1 MYREEIIAIGNAA
14 KAKIEFLKKSPLGYL
29 LASVLAGMF
38 IGFGILLIFTIGG
51 LLDGAPYTKI
61 IMGVSFGIALSLV
74 VIAGAELFTGNNL
87 VMTIGILEK
96 QVRIGEAV
104 RLWIVCWV
112 GNVVGSIILAL
123 LFTAAGCAEGPVG
136 QFIAGGAL
144 AKMTLPVLPLF
155 LRGVLCN
162 ILVCLAVW
170 CGFRCK
176 TESGKLI
183 MIFWCLFA
191 FITCGFEHSV
201 ANMTLL
207 TISLLSPCGTAV
219 TLGGYFYNLLV
230 VTLGNMTGAIL
241 FLAIPYFMMA
251 KKREV

>member
-51 LLDGAPYTKI
+51 LLDGAPYTKNHHGRLLWHRPQPGRYRRSRAFLRETI
-61 IMGVSFGIALSLV
+61 WSV
-74 VIAGAELFTGNNL
+74 
-87 VMTIGILEK
+87 TIGILEK

-112 GNVVGSIILAL
+112 GNLVGSIILAL
-123 LFTAAGCAEGPVG
+123 LFTGAGFAEGPVG

-176 TESGKLI
+176 TESGKIDHDFL
-183 MIFWCLFA
+183 
-191 FITCGFEHSV
+191 V
-201 ANMTLL
+201 
-207 TISLLSPCGTAV
+207 SLCIYHLW
-219 TLGGYFYNLLV
+219 F
-230 VTLGNMTGAIL
+230 
-241 FLAIPYFMMA
+241 
-251 KKREV
+251 